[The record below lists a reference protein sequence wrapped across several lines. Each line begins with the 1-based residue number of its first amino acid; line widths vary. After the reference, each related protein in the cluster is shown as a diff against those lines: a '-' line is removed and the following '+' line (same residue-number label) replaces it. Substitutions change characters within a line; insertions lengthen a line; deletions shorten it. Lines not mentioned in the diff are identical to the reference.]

1 MNNQVRDPLLIIS
14 VLLAVTGGIQASTGA
29 LSMLADEYPLAFGLA
44 MTAISVVTG
53 VLTAIKNSI
62 ILQQKGEDE

>member
-62 ILQQKGEDE
+62 ILQQKGDGE